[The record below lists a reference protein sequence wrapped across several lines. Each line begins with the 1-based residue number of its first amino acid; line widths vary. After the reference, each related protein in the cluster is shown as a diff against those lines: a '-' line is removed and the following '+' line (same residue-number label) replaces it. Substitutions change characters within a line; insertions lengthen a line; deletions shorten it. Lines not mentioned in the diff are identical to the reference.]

1 MSVIEHPMGDTD
13 LSDTEP
19 SDAGLPAASRLL
31 PSTASRIGLVAAIVL
46 FAVTPLLITDD
57 FWMTVLANAAAF
69 AIAGIGLNILT
80 GYAGQV
86 SIGHAAFLTMG
97 GYTVAYLGAEKGWPL
112 PLWLA
117 AAAVVGGVVG
127 ALVGPFALRFKGNY
141 LVVVTLA
148 LLFITSWVV
157 ENWDSLTGGFDGA
170 STNRAPL
177 SLGPLDFK
185 ELSLFG
191 KDFTREQ
198 GLFYLA
204 WMLVGLTALVARNLV
219 RARPG
224 RAMRAIRDR
233 DVAAEVVGVSNVRFK
248 IAAFAI
254 SSAMTSVGGAIYAV
268 NLRFISP
275 NSPIE
280 ELFISIRFVAII
292 IVGGLATIHGAIL
305 GALIL
310 GPLPELVQENLGL
323 LDFTVPL
330 LDRPFVGATVSD
342 GGVFTA
348 ASFSEILFGLLL
360 ITFLLFQPT
369 GIAGMTRSL
378 RARFTATRNDDDHD
392 SALDDKNGTEVPVAE
407 SPEG

>member
-1 MSVIEHPMGDTD
+1 MSAAV
-13 LSDTEP
+13 EP
-19 SDAGLPAASRLL
+19 RSESSLPARSRLL
-31 PSTASRIGLVAAIVL
+31 PSTASRIGLVVAIALVIAA
-46 FAVTPLLITDD
+46 PLVVEDD

-97 GYTVAYLGAEKGWPL
+97 GYTVAYFGAEKGWPL
-112 PLWLA
+112 PLWLLA
-117 AAAVVGGVVG
+117 AAAVGGVVG

-148 LLFITSWVV
+148 LLFVTVWVV
-157 ENWDSLTGGFDGA
+157 ENWESFSGGFDGA
-170 STNRAPL
+170 STNATPL

-191 KDFTREQ
+191 KEFTREQ

-204 WMLVGLTALVARNLV
+204 WILVGLTALVARNLV
-219 RARPG
+219 RGRPG
-224 RAMRAIRDR
+224 RAMQAIRDR
-233 DVAAEVVGVSNVRFK
+233 DIAAEVVGVSNVRYK

-254 SSAMTSVGGAIYAV
+254 SSAMASVGGAVYAV

-275 NSPIE
+275 NSPIA

-292 IVGGLATIHGAIL
+292 IVGGLGTIHGAIV

-323 LDFTVPL
+323 LDFTVPI
-330 LDRPFVGATVSD
+330 LDRPLVGETAAD

-348 ASFSEILFGLLL
+348 ASFSEILFGVLL
-360 ITFLLFQPT
+360 IVFLLFQPT
-369 GIAGMTRSL
+369 GIAGMTRTL
-378 RARFTATRNDDDHD
+378 RARLGAIRDEGGEIDTE
-392 SALDDKNGTEVPVAE
+392 NGTEGPAAE
-407 SPEG
+407 DPEA